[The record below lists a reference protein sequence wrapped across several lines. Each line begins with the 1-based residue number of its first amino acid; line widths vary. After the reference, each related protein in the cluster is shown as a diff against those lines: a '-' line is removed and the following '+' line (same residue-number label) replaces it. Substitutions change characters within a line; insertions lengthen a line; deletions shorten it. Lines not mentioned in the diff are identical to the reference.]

1 MTKNKFNRVRKVSK
15 KSLCMRL
22 VTIIDKERIINKKH
36 KKTPSLDREIFLRYS
51 KLSVFF
57 DLVMRIKLI

>member
-1 MTKNKFNRVRKVSK
+1 MTKNKFNRVRKVSE

-22 VTIIDKERIINKKH
+22 ITIIDKERIINKKH
-36 KKTPSLDREIFLRYS
+36 KKTLSLHREIFLRYS
-51 KLSVFF
+51 KLSGFF